1 MNPKKTRDP
10 ALDMIRCI
18 AFLCIIC
25 AHFLLHTGF
34 GEQTVAGKTMLVM
47 TVMRNSFVI
56 CVPLFLMLT
65 GYLIQSKEPG
75 RNYYPK
81 IFRILYV
88 YLGASFICGFF
99 RVFYL
104 KINSVP
110 NVIIR
115 TLAFE
120 TAPYAW
126 YIEMYIGLFLL
137 IPFLNTMYDA
147 LCTQRKKQALIATL
161 LFLTALPSL
170 LNTGNIYRFTD
181 LQWWLRPS
189 AESTYT
195 PLIPDYWADLFP
207 FTYFFLGKYLREY
220 PVRFKP
226 KQIAAFGIPVFLF
239 TGLYSYYRSYGHV
252 FISGFWQSHGSV
264 FMTLQSVLVFCF
276 FVNLDCTRLPSA
288 VKAVLAKISDLSLGA
303 YLTSWVF
310 DEFIYTRLNDAVSGM
325 RQRLMWFPVTVTL
338 VLIGSLICS
347 YGIDL
352 SYSLIRKNIHRYTK
366 QEIRD

>member
-1 MNPKKTRDP
+1 
-10 ALDMIRCI
+10 
-18 AFLCIIC
+18 
-25 AHFLLHTGF
+25 
-34 GEQTVAGKTMLVM
+34 M

-75 RNYYPK
+75 RNYYLK
-81 IFRILYV
+81 ILRILYI
-88 YLGASFICGFF
+88 YLGSCFICGLF

-104 KINSVP
+104 KINSVT

-115 TLAFE
+115 TLSFE

-126 YIEMYIGLFLL
+126 YIEMYIGFFLL

-147 LCTQRKKQALIATL
+147 LHTQRKKQLLLVTL
-161 LFLTALPSL
+161 LLLTALPSI
-170 LNTGNIYRFTD
+170 LNIGNIYRLNE
-181 LQWWLRPS
+181 LQWWLKPS
-189 AESTYT
+189 MESTYT
-195 PLIPDYWADLFP
+195 PLIPDYWANLYP

-220 PVRFKP
+220 PVRFQP
-226 KQIAAFGIPVFLF
+226 KQIAAFTIPVFLF

-252 FISGFWQSHGSV
+252 FIAGFWQSHGSV
-264 FMTLQSVLVFCF
+264 FMTVQSVLVFCF
-276 FVNLDCTRLPSA
+276 FIKLEYTRLPSIIRN
-288 VKAVLAKISDLSLGA
+288 VLAKISDLSLGA

-310 DEFIYTRLNDAVSGM
+310 DVIVYTRLNDAIPAL
-325 RQRLMWFPVTVTL
+325 RQKLLWFPVTVTL

-352 SYSLIRKNIHRYTK
+352 SYSLIRKIIHRYTK
-366 QEIRD
+366 QEIHD